1 MDFLKNFMS
10 RFSGGMDDGAREA
23 AFDQNPNRVE
33 FTTIDGGGIGPT
45 SVYNSWKDY
54 DAGRSSGSYLNE
66 SPSFV
71 NQFGKSLDFLQ
82 DYTKNKGSKEG
93 SGFTGMIGGGKQG
106 GFTATP
112 IGKSGR
118 NTLVQTYH
126 PLATISTPP
135 PEAPGPGPLDYIKT
149 GVSLINLFCDIR
161 LKTDI
166 APLESSDIND
176 DLAEI
181 AFFVKGLRDCA

>member
-1 MDFLKNFMS
+1 MDFLKNFIGKY
-10 RFSGGMDDGAREA
+10 FGGKGSTNVPETG
-23 AFDQNPNRVE
+23 E
-33 FTTIDGGGIGPT
+33 
-45 SVYNSWKDY
+45 SS
-54 DAGRSSGSYLNE
+54 AGDSPGD

-71 NQFGKSLDFLQ
+71 SQFSSFADAASKAKGFLS
-82 DYTKNKGSKEG
+82 DYSKDKAPSFSGSISGG
-93 SGFTGMIGGGKQG
+93 SAGGYNLAKIPQSANSS
-106 GFTATP
+106 FFQVQNPQPIVSTA
-112 IGKSGR
+112 
-118 NTLVQTYH
+118 
-126 PLATISTPP
+126 P
-135 PEAPGPGPLDYIKT
+135 PEAPGPGPLEYIKT